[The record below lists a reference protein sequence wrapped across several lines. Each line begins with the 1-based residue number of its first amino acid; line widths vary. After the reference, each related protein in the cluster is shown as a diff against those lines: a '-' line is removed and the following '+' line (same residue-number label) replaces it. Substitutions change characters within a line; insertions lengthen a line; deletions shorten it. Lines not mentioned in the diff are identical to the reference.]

1 MYLHA
6 GKLESIIKIMTTDTG
21 NVECFTPD
29 GKIHTYNDDCLLFPS
44 KEQRD
49 WSKFNVKKQK
59 D

>member
-1 MYLHA
+1 M
-6 GKLESIIKIMTTDTG
+6 IKNIGPVLMTTDTG
-21 NVECFTPD
+21 NAKCFTAD
-29 GKIHTYNDDCLLFPS
+29 GKMHTYNDDCLLFPS